1 MYHIRVLFQTNSE
14 RRRRFQYSISACTA
28 ISLGSIFFSFLF
40 LVRVL
45 DWIPFQLSPRVPGRT
60 VSERLIHQHLRHRSL
75 SLTVTYLEA
84 SLNTHLGVTF
94 SLSFSLWIPQCVCV
108 CVCVCAPLSTGSQH
122 LVITF
127 LSSHGAKK
135 KQHSRCVTFIL
146 RIDVAE
152 KVTLSLKSCPRVCEC
167 LGWSPFS
174 SSRLHF

>member
-1 MYHIRVLFQTNSE
+1 MFNLVTSTSRNRRRRRRRRLWVFPEANLLLYTVCTLTTRSARVCYYLHPSPVCFPRVYNLEPFRIMIDNQQWGEWMYHIRVLFQTNSE

-94 SLSFSLWIPQCVCV
+94 SLSFSLWIP
-108 CVCVCAPLSTGSQH
+108 
-122 LVITF
+122 
-127 LSSHGAKK
+127 
-135 KQHSRCVTFIL
+135 
-146 RIDVAE
+146 
-152 KVTLSLKSCPRVCEC
+152 
-167 LGWSPFS
+167 
-174 SSRLHF
+174 